1 MGSQAPNIKA
11 RDSSNQTRK
20 KKKNWEEN
28 EKFKGHLK
36 KTSKGLGNH
45 LEKISEAM
53 YGSPKIKTL
62 KIFLKEAKTRV
73 GNEIFN

>member
-20 KKKNWEEN
+20 KKKWEEN

-53 YGSPKIKTL
+53 YGSPKIRTL
-62 KIFLKEAKTRV
+62 KKFLKEAKTRV